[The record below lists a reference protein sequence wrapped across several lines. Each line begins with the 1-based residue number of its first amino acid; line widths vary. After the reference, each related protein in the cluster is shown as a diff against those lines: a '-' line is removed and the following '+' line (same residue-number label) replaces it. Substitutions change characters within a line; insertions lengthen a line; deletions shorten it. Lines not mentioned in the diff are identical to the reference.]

1 MTTKK
6 GVWNLQQTRDKQLQ
20 DLWGYTNAGGMY
32 ITGGDPWSSGVTA
45 QNDTI
50 KRSSPVQVP
59 GEWALEDSIF
69 ASGNKITG
77 FEKNVMA
84 IKTDGTLWGWGDNN
98 KGKLAQNNLTQR
110 SSPVQVPGTTWNV
123 LSLAGTNSE
132 GGHCIK
138 TDGTL
143 WAWGRFFH

>member
-1 MTTKK
+1 MTTDK
-6 GVWNLQQTRDKQLQ
+6 GVWNLQQVRDKQLQ
-20 DLWGYTNAGGMY
+20 SLWGYTNAGGMY

-77 FEKNVMA
+77 SSRSMQQPPCPDPHSILLA
-84 IKTDGTLWGWGDNN
+84 CPSQHHTIKHRGLE
-98 KGKLAQNNLTQR
+98 AQN
-110 SSPVQVPGTTWNV
+110 
-123 LSLAGTNSE
+123 
-132 GGHCIK
+132 
-138 TDGTL
+138 
-143 WAWGRFFH
+143 